1 MKAKR
6 TMAELLAVCACGVL
20 LSGCVAIPC
29 GTETFTTEF
38 PSEIRETEEKPAKS
52 YEPSVAATSGS
63 DGIVDIGL
71 SGKIT
76 TTQTRV
82 QHYSSV
88 SLTKR
93 RRLAIGLYTDCAETF
108 YRPKDALVPVYMP
121 YVGNGRYASDT
132 FGYKMPA
139 SFSAGL
145 FLNGLSLGVLPMPF
159 TFLQG
164 IFGPF
169 DHNRHFLGKT
179 LETTSKMVGPNATKI
194 EKTHDS
200 RDLELLELFSAED
213 RQRIG
218 VWTWRDDAEHPQNT
232 FWLGFSSRFGYW
244 PWPLVFKYCTYVV
257 HDPVKLERTTPAA
270 PDVTTEDRPIPG
282 PYGVYLRIP
291 DVEFTRT
298 LVVPRGETAVRF
310 DLGEAVRGNSDGQ
323 AYVRFLPPS
332 GGLEE
337 AWDDD
342 ARALLESVQ
351 GKDFSVDLQ
360 LPLPRLSGGTP

>member
-1 MKAKR
+1 MKR
-6 TMAELLAVCACGVL
+6 TVLELLAVCTCGTAL
-20 LSGCVAIPC
+20 CGCVAIPC

-38 PSEIRETEEKPAKS
+38 PSAIRATEEKPAKS

-71 SGKIT
+71 SGTIT

-93 RRLAIGLYTDCAETF
+93 RRLAIGLYADSAEKI
-108 YRPKDALVPVYMP
+108 YRPKDALVPMYIP

-132 FGYKMPA
+132 FGYEMPG
-139 SFSAGL
+139 SYTAGIL
-145 FLNGLSLGVLPMPF
+145 LNGLSLGLLPMPF
-159 TFLQG
+159 TFLHG

-169 DHNRHFLGKT
+169 DHDRHFLGKT
-179 LETTSKMVGPNATKI
+179 LETSSKMTGPKTLTTNR
-194 EKTHDS
+194 THDS

-218 VWTWRDDAEHPQNT
+218 VWTCLDDAEHPQNT
-232 FWLGFSSRFGYW
+232 FWLGFSSRFGFW
-244 PWPLVFKYCTYVV
+244 PWPVVFKYCTYVV
-257 HDPVKLERTTPAA
+257 HDPVELERTTPAA
-270 PDVTTEDRPIPG
+270 PQTTMERRPIPG
-282 PYGVYLRIP
+282 PYGVFLRIP
-291 DVEFTRT
+291 DVDFTRT
-298 LVVPRGETAVRF
+298 LVVPRGETVVRF
-310 DLGEAVRGNSDGQ
+310 DLGDAVRGNSDGQ

-342 ARALLESVQ
+342 ARVLLESVQ

-360 LPLPRLSGGTP
+360 LPLPRLTGGTP